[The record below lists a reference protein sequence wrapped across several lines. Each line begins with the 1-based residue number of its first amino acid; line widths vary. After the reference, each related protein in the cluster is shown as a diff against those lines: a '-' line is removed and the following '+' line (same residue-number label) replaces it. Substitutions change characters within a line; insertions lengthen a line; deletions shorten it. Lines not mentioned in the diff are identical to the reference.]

1 LLLIGLD
8 SAPVFTGVTRRND
21 VSLAYPVIPAKA
33 GIQVC
38 SPYLLS
44 LYFLPTTVHWPPFTG
59 LKHFLYFS
67 DRLQINPPLTSPPNR
82 NKQNKP

>member
-1 LLLIGLD
+1 LLLRGLD
-8 SAPVFTGVTRRND
+8 SGFRRND

-44 LYFLPTTVHWPPFTG
+44 LYAKIL
-59 LKHFLYFS
+59 
-67 DRLQINPPLTSPPNR
+67 
-82 NKQNKP
+82 